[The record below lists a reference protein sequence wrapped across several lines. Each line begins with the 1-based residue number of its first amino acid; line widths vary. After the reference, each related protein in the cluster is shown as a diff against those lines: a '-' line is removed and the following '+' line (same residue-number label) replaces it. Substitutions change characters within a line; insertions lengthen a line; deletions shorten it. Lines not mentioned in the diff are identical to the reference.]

1 MWRKELGSD
10 LRPRRRSAAVADEGK
25 SGLVLAAGLL
35 LATHRFTPDMVVD
48 GRKPR
53 VALDRLMNLGDGKAR
68 GPRHGLGIDL
78 RPAGDD
84 DLIYSAAQRVAA
96 RGGEWRR
103 QARRHHDA
111 GCREVF

>member
-35 LATHRFTPDMVVD
+35 LAARGFLPDVTVD

-53 VALDRLMNLGDGKAR
+53 VALDRPMNFGNGKAR
-68 GPRHGLGIDL
+68 SPRHGLGIDL

-96 RGGEWRR
+96 RGGECRR
-103 QARRHHDA
+103 EARRHHDA
-111 GCREVF
+111 GCREV